1 MYSSG
6 GRILVE
12 WQGSVKGSHFSLFAG
27 TLLPARPRRST
38 VSTSSSAPWLVAY
51 LFLPGGTR
59 PGRTQHE
66 NTARVRVVVTP
77 EQVEIRLRP
86 AGLGRRGLALLVDS
100 LCAMTLASAIALV
113 VARVV
118 PDSVAGAVNITL
130 GFAVVSGWHV
140 LFELR
145 QAGRTPGKQVLG
157 LRVVDAAGLPLTPAQ
172 SVVRNV
178 ARALDGLPLFY
189 GVGAAAAALDP
200 WRRRIGDR
208 LADTLVIREART
220 GKGRR
225 RRRAAGLQQPRRPA
239 HPPPPAQA
247 AAPGERD
254 FVLALARRASRLDP
268 AARYDLM
275 EEVAARLRAQLEIDD
290 PRLSAEGVVKGVAA
304 LVRTRAR

>member
-1 MYSSG
+1 VNAS
-6 GRILVE
+6 RE
-12 WQGSVKGSHFSLFAG
+12 
-27 TLLPARPRRST
+27 
-38 VSTSSSAPWLVAY
+38 
-51 LFLPGGTR
+51 
-59 PGRTQHE
+59 
-66 NTARVRVVVTP
+66 RVVVTP

-100 LCAMTLASAIALV
+100 LCAMALASAIAFV
-113 VARVV
+113 VAHVV
-118 PDSVAGAVNITL
+118 PGSVAGAVNITL

-145 QAGRTPGKQVLG
+145 QAGRTPGKQILG
-157 LRVVDAAGLPLTPAQ
+157 LRVVDAAGLPLMPAQ

-208 LADTLVIREART
+208 LADTLVIREARAEEDEAAT
-220 GKGRR
+220 GRELAFNSLEDPRILRR
-225 RRRAAGLQQPRRPA
+225 LRKRLS
-239 HPPPPAQA
+239 
-247 AAPGERD
+247 PGERD

-268 AARYDLM
+268 ASRYDLM